1 MPEFLVEVRPQRTSD
16 QIAADRKAGTAFF
29 ARYDTENPH
38 KRSSWNRDLDS
49 LLRFYSYEWNLIC
62 CVIAATEWMRTH
74 PHDTRSDRITAR
86 TLRAARDLAEEI
98 PARDDSQLQAYVH
111 VSTITLMHPPRV
123 APIPVADR
131 LAARGEATRF
141 WALCANPSPR
151 FRRRVAAPA
160 LPFVHWL
167 LVHPLYGPAQDGP
180 AGYTGTTR
188 VKKTKR
194 YGRNSVRPIG
204 MSEDRA
210 MEIAL
215 AATARR

>member
-1 MPEFLVEVRPQRTSD
+1 MSQVLVEVRPQRSSD

-38 KRSSWNRDLDS
+38 KRSRRNRDVDS
-49 LLRFYSYEWNLIC
+49 LLRFYSYQWNLLC
-62 CVIAATEWMRTH
+62 CVIEATEWMRTH
-74 PHDTRSDRITAR
+74 PHDTRTDRAR

-98 PARDDSQLQAYVH
+98 PPRDDSKLQAYVH
-111 VSTITLMHPPRV
+111 VSTIKLMHPPRV
-123 APIPVADR
+123 SPIPVADR

-141 WALCANPSPR
+141 WALCTNPSPR

-160 LPFVHWL
+160 LPFIHWL

-194 YGRNSVRPIG
+194 YSRNVIRPIG

-210 MEIAL
+210 LEIAL
-215 AATARR
+215 TATARR

>member
-38 KRSSWNRDLDS
+38 KRSSWNRDVDS

-62 CVIAATEWMRTH
+62 CVIEATEWMRTH
-74 PHDTRSDRITAR
+74 PHDTRTDRITAR
-86 TLRAARDLAEEI
+86 TLRAARYLAEEI
-98 PARDDSQLQAYVH
+98 PARDNSALQAYVH
-111 VSTITLMHPPRV
+111 VSTIKLMHPPRV

-141 WALCANPSPR
+141 WALCTNPSPR
-151 FRRRVAAPA
+151 FRRRVAAPT

-194 YGRNSVRPIG
+194 YSRNSVRPIG

-210 MEIAL
+210 LEIAL
-215 AATARR
+215 TATARR